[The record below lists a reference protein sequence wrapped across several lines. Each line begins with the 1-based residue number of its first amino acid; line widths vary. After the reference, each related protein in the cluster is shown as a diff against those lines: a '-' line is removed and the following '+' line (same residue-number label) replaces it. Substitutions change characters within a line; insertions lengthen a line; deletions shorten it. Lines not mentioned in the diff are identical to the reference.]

1 MPTNRSELKRA
12 VHVLLN
18 DVVEQCFQNMIHYPE
33 HSSELNRIIKDA
45 THEINYLSL
54 KIDAHDFKI
63 DSPELK
69 DHYKVISRDTHKKSL
84 HLLGKLQSLQS
95 KQSNV

>member
-1 MPTNRSELKRA
+1 MTTNRSELKRA

-18 DVVEQCFQNMIHYPE
+18 DVVEQCFQNMIHYPQ

-45 THEINYLSL
+45 TDEINYLTL
-54 KIDAHDFKI
+54 KIDAHDFPN

-69 DHYKVISRDTHKKSL
+69 DHFKTISKDTHKKSL
-84 HLLGKLQSLQS
+84 RLLGSLQNLQS
-95 KQSNV
+95 KQKTH